1 MPNFINLKRF
11 AKTRKVTL
19 QRNEE
24 KIEKGWA
31 KTFMPDFIYLKR
43 FAKTRKVTLQRN
55 EEKILKKSKQKTFIL
70 RLEKK
75 LLCPPLLK
83 KRNQNFYTVYNQI
96 NFLSKHSQSSFLK
109 N

>member
-55 EEKILKKSKQKTFIL
+55 
-70 RLEKK
+70 
-75 LLCPPLLK
+75 
-83 KRNQNFYTVYNQI
+83 
-96 NFLSKHSQSSFLK
+96 
-109 N
+109 

>member
-1 MPNFINLKRF
+1 MPNFINLKRI

-55 EEKILKKSKQKTFIL
+55 EEKILKKSKQKTLI
-70 RLEKK
+70 
-75 LLCPPLLK
+75 
-83 KRNQNFYTVYNQI
+83 
-96 NFLSKHSQSSFLK
+96 SSLV
-109 N
+109 